1 MFSTSDADFC
11 RTLCFTTDCTYFD
24 AYYFIRCW
32 PNWMFCSFI
41 QTVRALFLSPSS
53 NTYRVRCFAH
63 LQQVPDLPR
72 ISLYLMLIM
81 SCILP
86 AYRSYVLRF
95 DTLSIRCWLIVRRLV
110 RWLDVCALFLI
121 SFCLIDSHTLLA
133 RRSYVLCFNAPSS
146 LSGWIEHFASPQI
159 VCASIQCSFH
169 FMLTMYI
176 LLNWQLVIP
185 FALDVCGDLTANCCE
200 VIRVCFFLPQIP
212 FLAHGYSNRDGVSSS
227 IVWSAV
233 SLSGPLSSRSSHL
246 TPEGRFYLA
255 LASRYLAML
264 IASAVTCL
272 VLALQW
278 GGNAKAWNDKSVI
291 IVSNISTLSLPQKF
305 DAKLHS
311 VEIFWGSH

>member
-41 QTVRALFLSPSS
+41 QTVHALFLSPSS

-95 DTLSIRCWLIVRRLV
+95 DTLSIRCWLIVRCLF

-121 SFCLIDSHTLLA
+121 SFCLRLSHLA
-133 RRSYVLCFNAPSS
+133 RPQVIRALLQCSLITFWLNWTLCFSTDCMCFDS
-146 LSGWIEHFASPQI
+146 MLLSFYANYVYTFE
-159 VCASIQCSFH
+159 
-169 FMLTMYI
+169 LT
-176 LLNWQLVIP
+176 
-185 FALDVCGDLTANCCE
+185 
-200 VIRVCFFLPQIP
+200 
-212 FLAHGYSNRDGVSSS
+212 VSST
-227 IVWSAV
+227 VC
-233 SLSGPLSSRSSHL
+233 SGRL
-246 TPEGRFYLA
+246 GRLN
-255 LASRYLAML
+255 S
-264 IASAVTCL
+264 
-272 VLALQW
+272 
-278 GGNAKAWNDKSVI
+278 
-291 IVSNISTLSLPQKF
+291 
-305 DAKLHS
+305 
-311 VEIFWGSH
+311 